1 MICPVCNKV
10 MVHTLRFEPD
20 NAFELYKCNRCY
32 FETKPKPYND
42 IHKVIQDNTKQE
54 DKVKKAKKV
63 KVNTKK
69 NKKKKRKK
77 K

>member
-10 MVHTLRFEPD
+10 MIHTLRFEPD

-42 IHKVIQDNTKQE
+42 IQKVIQDNTKQE
-54 DKVKKAKKV
+54 DKVKKVKKI
-63 KVNTKK
+63 KVNPKK

>member
-1 MICPVCNKV
+1 MICPVCGKV
-10 MVHTLRFEPD
+10 MVHTLSFEL
-20 NAFELYKCNRCY
+20 NKVSELYKCNRCY

-42 IHKVIQDNTKQE
+42 IQKVKQDNTKQD
-54 DKVKKAKKV
+54 DKVKKVKKV
-63 KVNTKK
+63 KVNPKK